1 LERRKMAKASRSRT
15 ATTIQ
20 IVLRV
25 RRCMRGRQR
34 LRYHH
39 PRWGMRS
46 REAGL
51 AKRHSFTGSQGLCFC
66 EFLTCK
72 LFNSWGLAC
81 LTVSQPEKGGGLFC
95 DSLST
100 KKLIFIYLRF
110 EKADKPHLGGS
121 GNLQKLTLEGSETSR
136 IKPWKVR
143 KPVKISPWNSPEH
156 VIVRK
161 FDAKVLAA
169 ERVMVDFCG

>member
-1 LERRKMAKASRSRT
+1 MGFSLF
-15 ATTIQ
+15 
-20 IVLRV
+20 
-25 RRCMRGRQR
+25 
-34 LRYHH
+34 
-39 PRWGMRS
+39 
-46 REAGL
+46 
-51 AKRHSFTGSQGLCFC
+51 HSFTARKRGWAVF
-66 EFLTCK
+66 
-72 LFNSWGLAC
+72 
-81 LTVSQPEKGGGLFC
+81 
-95 DSLST
+95 DSISI
-100 KKLIFIYLRF
+100 KNLIFRYLRF

-143 KPVKISPWNSPEH
+143 KPVKISPCNYPEH